1 MKVGIQLTWS
11 KLRANTPL
19 MKPASEKMMAV
30 SSTATIVAI
39 RWWTGR
45 CVKKSATTV
54 TAPPTSNPR
63 STPPP
68 TYPATMIQLGSGAT
82 MISSR

>member
-1 MKVGIQLTWS
+1 MKVGIQFTWS

-19 MKPASEKMMAV
+19 MKPASEKMTAV
-30 SSTATIVAI
+30 SSTAATIAP
-39 RWWTGR
+39 RWCTGR

-54 TAPPTSNPR
+54 TAPPTSSPR

-68 TYPATMIQLGSGAT
+68 T
-82 MISSR
+82 